1 MTTRIRPK
9 HALDILRARI
19 AEACVVTG
27 KFNSVGMQSVAVVT
41 IPLWV
46 AEELKQALE
55 KQ

>member
-1 MTTRIRPK
+1 MTTQTRSKSP
-9 HALDILRARI
+9 LDILRARI
-19 AEACVVTG
+19 ADAYVRYTHLLPATNRNLEIP
-27 KFNSVGMQSVAVVT
+27 